1 MVIVLSKVGVKDS
14 EMEALQVVLVA
25 LLRYP
30 VPDMVPVSPRFPL
43 FGVRA
48 KVDCTMN
55 SSLKLSPSVP
65 VAVIL
70 WTPPIAFV
78 LTVKL
83 QAPMIPLETGQ
94 FGGVAQSRPPPS
106 GVVVALSPKVTLV
119 SEGCQLEPV
128 IVTRVPVGPKPGLK
142 VATGD
147 VGLPVN
153 VNGAKALGGPAS
165 SVAVIM

>member
-1 MVIVLSKVGVKDS
+1 M
-14 EMEALQVVLVA
+14 
-25 LLRYP
+25 
-30 VPDMVPVSPRFPL
+30 
-43 FGVRA
+43 
-48 KVDCTMN
+48 
-55 SSLKLSPSVP
+55 P

-83 QAPMIPLETGQ
+83 QAPMIPPKTGQ

-106 GVVVALSPKVTLV
+106 GVVVALSRKVTLV
-119 SEGCQLEPV
+119 SEGFQLEPV
-128 IVTRVPVGPKPGLK
+128 IATEIPVGPKPGLK

-153 VNGAKALGGPAS
+153 VKGAKAVIVGSSAS
-165 SVAVIM
+165 IT